1 MDTDL
6 NNFKQTDQHKT
17 DSNCSDSHAKK
28 KKNVS
33 VHFLADFPIA
43 QI

>member
-17 DSNCSDSHAKK
+17 DSNCSDSRAKK
-28 KKNVS
+28 KNAS